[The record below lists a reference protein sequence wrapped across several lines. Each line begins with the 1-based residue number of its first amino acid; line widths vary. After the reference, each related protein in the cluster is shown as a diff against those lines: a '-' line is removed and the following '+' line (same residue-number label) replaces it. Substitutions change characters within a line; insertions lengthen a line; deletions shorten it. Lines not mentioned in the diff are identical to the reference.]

1 MSDSFQENLQIEE
14 EVARIE
20 RLWTILSSAYQPVE
34 FRSNLKLW
42 SAALLA
48 LSLWII
54 LSKIALGHFTSSQ
67 EFAGMIAS
75 QASSIEVDKDGKLSP
90 KIAERIQ
97 IVKQANDMVA
107 STAQNLYTF
116 LTPIVTAVT
125 GYFFV
130 AAGASAPRTP
140 ANTNPRQ
147 PDPSKTP

>member
-1 MSDSFQENLQIEE
+1 MNDLEKKLEGQEG
-14 EVARIE
+14 VASIE
-20 RLWTILSSAYQPVE
+20 RLWTILNSAYQPVE

-48 LSLWII
+48 LALWII
-54 LSKIALGHFTSSQ
+54 LAKIALGQFSSSQ
-67 EFAGMIAS
+67 DFAGKIAS
-75 QASSIEVDKDGKLSP
+75 QANSAQVKDGKLSP
-90 KIAERIQ
+90 EIAEKIQ

-130 AAGASAPRTP
+130 AAGAPAPRAP
-140 ANTNPRQ
+140 ANTNPAQ
-147 PDPSKTP
+147 PDPSKKP

>member
-1 MSDSFQENLQIEE
+1 MSENLEKKFLKEE
-14 EVARIE
+14 EVVSIE

-42 SAALLA
+42 AAASLA
-48 LSLWII
+48 LALWII
-54 LSKIALGHFTSSQ
+54 LSKIALGQFSSSQ
-67 EFAGMIAS
+67 EFAAKIAS
-75 QASSIEVDKDGKLSP
+75 QANSIEVDKDGKLSP

-97 IVKQANDMVA
+97 IIKQANDMVA

-140 ANTNPRQ
+140 ANPNPRQ
-147 PDPSKTP
+147 PDSSNTP